1 MNKRGLNILFISVA
15 IAAFSMTYVDK
26 ERIKEAWNTGFDN
39 SFGVNKEDIT
49 DMYSDYIDGWKVD
62 VRRSFDEAE
71 AEVYKTTPTPD
82 VVGPDPD
89 PEKCICGGSG
99 VIVQGD
105 GHKTVCPYHGNKF
118 NRIEEKL
125 QNKKEFIVKPLLKLE
140 Q

>member
-1 MNKRGLNILFISVA
+1 
-15 IAAFSMTYVDK
+15 
-26 ERIKEAWNTGFDN
+26 
-39 SFGVNKEDIT
+39 
-49 DMYSDYIDGWKVD
+49 MYSDYIDGWKVD

>member
-62 VRRSFDEAE
+62 VRRSFDKAE

-118 NRIEEKL
+118 NR
-125 QNKKEFIVKPLLKLE
+125 
-140 Q
+140 